1 MEPKKDEKM
10 ESRKRVASLVCRKYL
25 FMDSVIGMKWDCFPD
40 RQNVFYKTGK
50 DGQVMQHDR
59 SKELLEVIRSFEL
72 LNVGCFTVFLKKKNK
87 PSHTK
92 QQTKK
97 LKQTMKPPPKTKT
110 QKTTPHQ
117 TNKPP
122 QNPSKLVI
130 LTLLQFHSPGARE
143 GLGNVEDVPALC

>member
-10 ESRKRVASLVCRKYL
+10 ESRKRVASLVCQKYL

-40 RQNVFYKTGK
+40 RQIVFYKTGK

-59 SKELLEVIRSFEL
+59 SKELLEVRRSFEL
-72 LNVGCFTVFLKKKNK
+72 LNVGCFTVFLKKNNK

-97 LKQTMKPPPKTKT
+97 LKQTSPKNQNTENNPTPNKQTSPKP
-110 QKTTPHQ
+110 QQ
-117 TNKPP
+117 TCKSNTAAIPL
-122 QNPSKLVI
+122 SW
-130 LTLLQFHSPGARE
+130 G
-143 GLGNVEDVPALC
+143 

>member
-10 ESRKRVASLVCRKYL
+10 ESRERVASLVCQKYL

-72 LNVGCFTVFLKKKNK
+72 LNVGCFTVFLKKKTNQATQNNRQKNSNK
-87 PSHTK
+87 QWNLPQKPKHRKQPHTK
-92 QQTKK
+92 QTN
-97 LKQTMKPPPKTKT
+97 LPKT
-110 QKTTPHQ
+110 
-117 TNKPP
+117 
-122 QNPSKLVI
+122 
-130 LTLLQFHSPGARE
+130 
-143 GLGNVEDVPALC
+143 PANL